1 MVRLL
6 KLLTL
11 CVLFFAGIIL
21 GFFVILKYF
30 SSTSTIFAPA
40 VEGFSEDE
48 ARFIVERERLK
59 FEVREEKYDT
69 KKEAGIVIKQAPA
82 SGMPVKKG
90 QTIYVTVSKGIEMA
104 VAPSLSGMSLDG
116 AQIAIQQSGMNFKGV
131 SYVSSADPSQTVL
144 SQSPAAGS
152 IVGRGADCYLLVSQ
166 GGRKPVFSMP
176 EVRGGSS
183 VECERIFAEYGIVSN
198 IEKKGGEEG
207 DTIREQRPLPG
218 YPVSASETVGLGVGQ

>member
-6 KLLTL
+6 KLLAL
-11 CVLFFAGIIL
+11 SVLFFAGMIL
-21 GFFVILKYF
+21 GFFIILKYF
-30 SSTSTIFAPA
+30 STTSTILAPA

-48 ARFIVERERLK
+48 ARFMIERERLT

-69 KKEAGIVIKQAPA
+69 KKEAGVVIKQAPA
-82 SGMPVKKG
+82 AGMPVKKG
-90 QTIYVTVSKGIEMA
+90 QTVYVTVSKGIEMA
-104 VAPSLSGMSLDG
+104 VAPNLSGMSLDN

-152 IVGRGADCYLLVSQ
+152 VVGRGADCYLLVSQ
-166 GGRKPVFSMP
+166 GGRRPVFSMP
-176 EVRGGSS
+176 EVRGGSAG
-183 VECERIFAEYGIVSN
+183 ECERVFSEYGIVPN
-198 IEKKGGEEG
+198 IERTGGAEG